1 MSEDFLPKNQDI
13 YNKVNEILHKKTGK
27 PGKTKIPQKI
37 NSIMNGFNRINNNGI
52 SGNPENT
59 PQTHINPD
67 GSGTKVIQTFDKNG
81 NSVLEVV
88 TLGAGGKVLNKNKK
102 VRNKNGNLISTSST
116 IYKYDKN
123 GKLKNNI
130 QINENA
136 KDKTKIV
143 NTFNSDGKISHTQ
156 KS

>member
-52 SGNPENT
+52 SGHPENT

-102 VRNKNGNLISTSST
+102 SK
-116 IYKYDKN
+116 K
-123 GKLKNNI
+123 
-130 QINENA
+130 
-136 KDKTKIV
+136 
-143 NTFNSDGKISHTQ
+143 
-156 KS
+156 